1 MINTMHVPPAI
12 RALAAAA
19 GGRRKPATGPVAA
32 TVPSPRT
39 VAKVSQSRPNS
50 AKADHSK
57 RPIPVRIVSRSA
69 IIAYTLAM
77 WFALA
82 ARGVAVRIRA
92 FDGSFARRYWQA
104 TEFVGAHIQGVV
116 TGTVADTRRAV
127 CDECEFRKM
136 VNDHDRCG
144 AMDCGCSMRRWWAP
158 TWLAWLRWLAGWAC
172 PRKKWAGGETHG

>member
-1 MINTMHVPPAI
+1 MDTTHVPPAI
-12 RALAAAA
+12 RARALAAAA
-19 GGRRKPATGPVAA
+19 GGRKKPATRPVAA
-32 TVPSPRT
+32 PVPSPRT
-39 VAKVSQSRPNS
+39 VAERPERVRP
-50 AKADHSK
+50 K

-77 WFALA
+77 WLALA

-92 FDGSFARRYWQA
+92 ADGSFAHRYWQA
-104 TEFVGAHIQGVV
+104 TVFVGVHIQGVV
-116 TGTVADTRRAV
+116 TGSVADTRRAV

-158 TWLAWLRWLAGWAC
+158 TWLSWLRRLVGWVC
-172 PRKKWAGGETHG
+172 PRGKWKGQADG